1 MSRTD
6 IEVLRHDEHR
16 RCHTGACCCGFC
28 GSEPV
33 DGTNT
38 QSRSAE
44 PLKPGFCSSEPIPS
58 ADANSIY
65 DDCGT
70 YAAVQR
76 HQRYGTPVCGPC
88 SVARNAYMKNYRAKS
103 KKHLE
108 SARDYDQARRELARR
123 HHDEYKEILAAL
135 REDR

>member
-6 IEVLRHDEHR
+6 IEVLRHDEHQR
-16 RCHTGACCCGFC
+16 YHTGACCCAFC
-28 GSEPV
+28 RV
-33 DGTNT
+33 
-38 QSRSAE
+38 
-44 PLKPGFCSSEPIPS
+44 
-58 ADANSIY
+58 DANSIY

-88 SVARNAYMKNYRAKS
+88 RVARNAYMKNLRAKS